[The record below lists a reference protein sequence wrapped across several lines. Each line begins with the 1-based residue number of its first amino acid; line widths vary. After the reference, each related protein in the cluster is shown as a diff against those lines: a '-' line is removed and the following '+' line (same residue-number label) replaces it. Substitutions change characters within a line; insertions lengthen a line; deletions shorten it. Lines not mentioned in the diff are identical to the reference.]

1 MAKLNFQHHY
11 SSFQCHMILQ
21 KSFKYVDLGLKK
33 HFYIVKTVILLGLFN
48 GEHHLSETEILNVFT
63 VTT

>member
-1 MAKLNFQHHY
+1 
-11 SSFQCHMILQ
+11 MILQ

-33 HFYIVKTVILLGLFN
+33 HFNIVKTVILLGLFN

-63 VTT
+63 VTTWSM